1 MDDTKNITSC
11 QHATELKDQISVRQ
25 LQPFVFVKIKYGA
38 LFLKEHILQLDRTWN
53 DVCKLLL
60 DRMAKKLM
68 LHYFYHSTLWR
79 IQSTLTVKS

>member
-11 QHATELKDQISVRQ
+11 QHVTELEDQISVRQ
-25 LQPFVFVKIKYGA
+25 LQPFVFVKIKYEA

-60 DRMAKKLM
+60 DQMAKKLN
-68 LHYFYHSTLWR
+68 
-79 IQSTLTVKS
+79 